1 MVLKIGKLRR
11 AVSKMRQP
19 FRFLAHLSLCGYI
32 SGVLCVLTGALL
44 LAFFG
49 SNLRED
55 EAIKRIPTWIGII
68 ATGSGIMFLFVGI
81 TLTILLCKLFDQHA
95 AWEVS
100 PPFPFFAGA
109 STSLGCPFARVDT
122 QYLCFGGVLQIFL
135 AVLVR
140 SLQKKWQHYS
150 AISSKKRGVKT
161 KENSDVRQC

>member
-95 AWEVS
+95 AWEGHLARRA
-100 PPFPFFAGA
+100 PPERFPSQPGLYPVQPLRYALA
-109 STSLGCPFARVDT
+109 ADHQEQLNIPET
-122 QYLCFGGVLQIFL
+122 QKL
-135 AVLVR
+135 
-140 SLQKKWQHYS
+140 
-150 AISSKKRGVKT
+150 T
-161 KENSDVRQC
+161 